1 MEDENV
7 LLLLHFTASTRF
19 VLGPGRHAFVSLL
32 DSQVEQDIREEK
44 EGNLWCLLGRW
55 ENMGLVNLSNKDD
68 KRPEQPSV
76 IGFLPDKA
84 DFSRHPIRAPSLSLE
99 SMPTFF

>member
-1 MEDENV
+1 
-7 LLLLHFTASTRF
+7 
-19 VLGPGRHAFVSLL
+19 
-32 DSQVEQDIREEK
+32 
-44 EGNLWCLLGRW
+44 
-55 ENMGLVNLSNKDD
+55 MGLVNLSNKDD

-84 DFSRHPIRAPSLSLE
+84 DFSRHPIRASSLSLE